1 VAEILVGYAR
11 CSATSQDVRAQLS
24 ALKQLGVTDE
34 HLHTDRGGTGRN
46 RERPGLTAALG
57 AVRDGDVL
65 VVTKLDR
72 LGRSARDLH
81 DIAAEEGE
89 ASTTESASA
98 VGRAR
103 SATWVPAIT
112 SSVTGYSTTPKPPRA
127 IAPP

>member
-11 CSATSQDVRAQLS
+11 CSTTSQDVRAQRS

-34 HLHTDRGGTGRN
+34 HLHTDRGRTGRH

-81 DIAAEEGE
+81 DIAAELAGNGVKL
-89 ASTTESASA
+89 SIGGSIHDPGDPIGKMFS
-98 VGRAR
+98 GC
-103 SATWVPAIT
+103 SP
-112 SSVTGYSTTPKPPRA
+112 
-127 IAPP
+127 